1 MAYYKDGKLQ
11 EVDAPVV
18 PIPEA
23 PKHPLDDGR
32 ELDGMDGWERVSYF
46 DYLQNIHI
54 YERKYPS
61 IEDQLDMIY
70 WDKVN
75 GTENWKAAIDKV
87 KADTPK
93 AE

>member
-11 EVDAPVV
+11 EGDAPVV

-54 YERKYPS
+54 CKRF
-61 IEDQLDMIY
+61 
-70 WDKVN
+70 
-75 GTENWKAAIDKV
+75 
-87 KADTPK
+87 
-93 AE
+93 